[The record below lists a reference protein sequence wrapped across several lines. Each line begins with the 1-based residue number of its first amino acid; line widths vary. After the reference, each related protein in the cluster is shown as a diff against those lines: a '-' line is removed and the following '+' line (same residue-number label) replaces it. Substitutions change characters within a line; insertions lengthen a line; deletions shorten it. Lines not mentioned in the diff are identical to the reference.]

1 MDHVMRFD
9 DIAKIILIVCLDEL
23 HRSLRR
29 IANLVGM
36 YVMVDCVCA

>member
-1 MDHVMRFD
+1 MDHVVRFD
-9 DIAKIILIVCLDEL
+9 DVAKIILIIRLGEL
-23 HRSLRR
+23 QHTLS